1 MFFVLGWY
9 FWFTMSAKVCLG
21 CLMILVY
28 NVGKVSFNRSL
39 SFYLF
44 HNLKI
49 FAWIRLIG
57 YLIDTSWRR
66 FLINTLYFRK
76 LNPVTLRENWIMKP
90 AVFQTSHLEI
100 PNFFLISLYDSLPT
114 CSAKFPS
121 VTTDLNSVSNE
132 ILKYAYCEKRYKR
145 VSSSGIFKM
154 QQFRF

>member
-1 MFFVLGWY
+1 
-9 FWFTMSAKVCLG
+9 MSAKVCFG
-21 CLMILVY
+21 CWMNLVY

-49 FAWIRLIG
+49 FAWIKLIG
-57 YLIDTSWRR
+57 FRYLIDTNWRS

-76 LNPVTLRENWIMKP
+76 LNPGPVTLRVNWIMKP
-90 AVFQTSHLEI
+90 AVFQISHLEI
-100 PNFFLISLYDSLPT
+100 PNFFLITLYDSLPT

-121 VTTDLNSVSNE
+121 VTTDYNSVSNE